1 MHPGFGRFKNPG
13 RDVHYFVMTF
23 TRRTDWVHSYGWVNS
38 PFCFSIS
45 GGIGGSGGLA
55 QMAGVVVI
63 SLPHNPSPP
72 IGRPERNLEFGVDSP
87 CIYQELLLYVLKGE
101 GIIWRWAAE

>member
-1 MHPGFGRFKNPG
+1 MHPGFDRFKNPG
-13 RDVHYFVMTF
+13 SNVHYFVMTF

-45 GGIGGSGGLA
+45 GGIRGSGGLA

-63 SLPHNPSPP
+63 SLPHNPSPLS
-72 IGRPERNLEFGVDSP
+72 GDQSETWNLG
-87 CIYQELLLYVLKGE
+87 
-101 GIIWRWAAE
+101 